1 MITEKKPAVLITG
14 GSGMTG
20 KYLSSVLLGKGF
32 QVSHLSRKQDQFGT
46 IRVHRWDPDKGILDP
61 VVLKG
66 VDYIIHLAGANIGEK
81 KWTPEW
87 KKEII
92 SSRVNPAEL
101 LHRTVTDNG
110 IPLKAFIS
118 ASATGYYGSKT
129 SEKIYEEDDLPG
141 TDFLADVCKKWED
154 AALKFEKSGIR
165 TVCLRTSFVLA
176 KENPG
181 LLRMLTPAK
190 FGFLAKIGSGRQYF
204 PWIHVSDLCN
214 IYVKAIEDASMK
226 SAYNAVSPNHVTHR
240 EFIEDLAHAVGRP
253 VLTVPALVLKATA
266 GEMADMI
273 LKGSRIS
280 SQKITDAGYNF
291 TWISLH
297 YALHDIFSG

>member
-1 MITEKKPAVLITG
+1 MNTIKKPSVLITG

-20 KYLSSVLLGKGF
+20 RYLSSVLLEKGF

-66 VDYIIHLAGANIGEK
+66 IDYIIHLAGANVGEN
-81 KWTPEW
+81 KWTDER

-92 SSRVNPAEL
+92 SSRVAPAEL
-101 LHRTVTDNG
+101 IHRTLTENG

-129 SEKIYEEDDLPG
+129 SDKIYEEDDPPG
-141 TDFLADVCKKWED
+141 NDFLAEVCKKWED

-165 TVCLRTSFVLA
+165 TVRLRTAFVMA

-181 LLRMLTPAK
+181 LLKMLTPARY
-190 FGFLAKIGSGRQYF
+190 GFLARIGNGRQYF

-214 IYVKAIEDASMK
+214 IYVKAIEDHNMTG
-226 SAYNAVSPNHVTHR
+226 AYNAVSPNHVTHR
-240 EFIEDLAHAVGRP
+240 AFIDDLAHAIGRP
-253 VLTVPALVLKATA
+253 VMTIPKFVLRASA

-273 LKGSRIS
+273 LNGSQVS